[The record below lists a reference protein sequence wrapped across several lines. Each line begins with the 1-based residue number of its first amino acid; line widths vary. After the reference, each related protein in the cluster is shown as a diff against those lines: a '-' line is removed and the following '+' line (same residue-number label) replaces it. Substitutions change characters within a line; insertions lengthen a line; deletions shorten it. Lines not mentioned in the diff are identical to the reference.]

1 MSHLLAQWGPPPR
14 LLARPLP
21 NLTAHVWTTVRCTIA
36 PANLFCRAS
45 FHFRVWQRTEGFSR
59 EHNLLLSMF
68 ELSDILIL
76 FYQNNISWR
85 SILATKLD
93 ISITIQSTTA
103 LNQNVATE
111 DSTTNHPN
119 QPNRYITDTA
129 TCCFPHRNKIGEMAQ
144 NKSNYEGS
152 G

>member
-1 MSHLLAQWGPPPR
+1 MCLHLLAQWGPPPR
-14 LLARPLP
+14 LLARPS
-21 NLTAHVWTTVRCTIA
+21 T
-36 PANLFCRAS
+36 PAKPDRSCLDNSQMYHNNLFCQAS

-93 ISITIQSTTA
+93 MSITIQSTTV

-129 TCCFPHRNKIGEMAQ
+129 TTCCFPHGNKM
-144 NKSNYEGS
+144 GS
-152 G
+152 K